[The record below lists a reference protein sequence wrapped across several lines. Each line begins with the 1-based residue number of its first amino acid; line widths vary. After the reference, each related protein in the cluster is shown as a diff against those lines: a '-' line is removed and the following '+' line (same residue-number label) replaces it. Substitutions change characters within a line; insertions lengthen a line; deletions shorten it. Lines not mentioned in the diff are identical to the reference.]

1 MHFVQS
7 MSHLLF
13 LGVLANESQNLY
25 CSIPALVL
33 FFYYRETRRT
43 IIN

>member
-33 FFYYRETRRT
+33 FFITERQDEQS
-43 IIN
+43 